1 MKKRRLRIKWK
12 NLLLLII
19 LIVFMVS
26 IVISLLNILNWYHD
40 SKKTKKQS
48 DDITKNIKIETIED
62 DGNTE
67 LIEPDDVKEEDPY
80 WNYIKMNLL
89 EVNYN
94 ELLNINHD
102 TKGFIKVNGTN
113 VNYPFVQANDNEYY
127 LTHSYDKSYNK
138 AGWVFL
144 DYRNNI
150 TTLDRNNI
158 LYAHARN
165 DNTMF
170 GSLRSILKNNW
181 QKKTNNHVVWISTEN
196 MNTLWQVFSVYKIP
210 TTSDYLKTSF
220 SDNNEFLK
228 FTNMLK
234 ERSIY
239 DFNGSISANDKIITL
254 STCANKSERI
264 VLHAKLIKLQKK

>member
-26 IVISLLNILNWYHD
+26 IVISLLNILNWFHD
-40 SKKTKKQS
+40 SKETKKQS
-48 DDITKNIKIETIED
+48 DDITKNIKVNTIVD
-62 DGNTE
+62 DDNTE
-67 LIEPDDVKEEDPY
+67 VIEPVDVKEEDPY
-80 WNYIKMNLL
+80 WDYIKMN
-89 EVNYN
+89 
-94 ELLNINHD
+94 LLNINHD

-113 VNYPFVQANDNEYY
+113 VNYPLVQSNDNEYY

-170 GSLRSILKNNW
+170 GSLRSILKTNW
-181 QKKTNNHVVWISTEN
+181 QKNTNNHVVWISTEN

-239 DFNGSISANDKIITL
+239 DFNSSVSENDKIITL